1 MNPYYEQK
9 ILGSDPVELI
19 RIIYQRSISSIKEA
33 REHLR
38 HKRIGERSAAIAR
51 AYKAIAE
58 LLSAL
63 RPEMAPELCGRL
75 QGLYCYMQQR
85 LLDANRE
92 QADKPLAEVLSLL
105 TTLEEG
111 WSGVAKQMA
120 REDDLPDEAP
130 PDRWS
135 FSSQS
140 SASQNMGQEMS
151 V

>member
-9 ILGSDPVELI
+9 ILSSDPVELI
-19 RIIYQRSISSIKEA
+19 RLIYQRAVLSVKEA

-38 HKRIGERSAAIAR
+38 HMKIGERSTAIVR

-63 RPEMAPELCGRL
+63 RPEMAPELCARL

-85 LLDANRE
+85 LLDANME

-111 WSGVAKQMA
+111 WAGVAKEMA
-120 REDDLPDEAP
+120 REDELADEAP
-130 PDRWS
+130 TDRWS
-135 FSSQS
+135 M
-140 SASQNMGQEMS
+140 ASRSMGQEMS

>member
-9 ILGSDPVELI
+9 ILASDPIELI
-19 RIIYQRSISSIKEA
+19 RIVYQRAILSVKEA

-38 HKRIGERSAAIAR
+38 HKKIGERSAAIVR
-51 AYKAIAE
+51 AYKAISE
-58 LLSAL
+58 LLCAL
-63 RPEMAPELCGRL
+63 RPEVAPELCGRL

-85 LLDANRE
+85 LLDANMA

-111 WSGVAKQMA
+111 WSGVAKEMA
-120 REDDLPDEAP
+120 REDELPEEAP
-130 PDRWS
+130 TDHWS
-135 FSSQS
+135 RASQS
-140 SASQNMGQEMS
+140 MGQEMS

>member
-9 ILGSDPVELI
+9 ILGSDPIEVI
-19 RIIYQRSISSIKEA
+19 RLIYQRAISSVKEA

-38 HKRIGERSAAIAR
+38 HKRIAERSAAIVR
-51 AYKAIAE
+51 AYKAIAA

-63 RPEMAPELCGRL
+63 RPEVAPELCGRL
-75 QGLYCYMQQR
+75 QALYCYIQQR
-85 LLDANRE
+85 LLDANME

-111 WSGVAKQMA
+111 WAGVAKEMA
-120 REDDLPDEAP
+120 REDDLPDEEQTE
-130 PDRWS
+130 RWS
-135 FSSQS
+135 TASQS
-140 SASQNMGQEMS
+140 VGQEML